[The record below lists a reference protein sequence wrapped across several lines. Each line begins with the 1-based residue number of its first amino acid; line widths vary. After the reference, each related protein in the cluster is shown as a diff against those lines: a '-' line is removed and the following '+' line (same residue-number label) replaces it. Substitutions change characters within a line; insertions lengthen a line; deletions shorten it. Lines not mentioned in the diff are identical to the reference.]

1 MSRIELIGVS
11 GPVLSPTQRQLI
23 EGCVAVS
30 VSRRYAPLV
39 ADCPVRPIPIT
50 PLRVLFDQ
58 LAAALEEGDVAV
70 LASGD
75 PLFYGIGRSLID
87 RFGAERVRVHP
98 AMSSV
103 QLACARFGQPWDNLA
118 MVSLHGRPGDDVAG
132 RVLRHQRV
140 LLLTDEPNSPDRVAA
155 GLLAALRACD
165 DRERM
170 AAIRLRVAE
179 NLGLSDER
187 ITSGTLAEI
196 AGQRFGP
203 LNLVLVEQPA
213 RPEVCRFGLGED
225 EIRHSRGLITK
236 DEVRAA
242 VLHRLR
248 LPATGVLW
256 DVGGG
261 SGSVSLEAARLCPE
275 LSVYT
280 VERNPAEQAN
290 IRANIRTYG
299 AYTIHL
305 VDGEAPA
312 ALTELPAPDR
322 VFVGGSGGQLEA
334 ILTTAAARLVPGGRI
349 VVSAV
354 LAQTETIA
362 QRVLAQ
368 LCRHVSCT
376 TLTVTRH
383 DPHGGPDR
391 VLNPITL
398 ITGDL

>member
-23 EGCVAVS
+23 EGCVAVA

-39 ADCPVRPIPIT
+39 AECTARVVPIT
-50 PLRVLFDQ
+50 PLWVLFDQ
-58 LAAALEEGDVAV
+58 LTAALEEGDVAV

-75 PLFYGIGRSLID
+75 PLFFGIGRSLID

-98 AMSSV
+98 ALSSM
-103 QLACARFGQPWDNLA
+103 QLACARFGLPWDDLRL
-118 MVSLHGRPGDDVAG
+118 VSLHGRPADTLPGQ
-132 RVLRHQRV
+132 VLPYPRT
-140 LLLTDEPNSPDRVAA
+140 LLLTDHRNSPDRVAA
-155 GLLAALRACD
+155 GLLAALRACG

-179 NLGLSDER
+179 NLGLADER
-187 ITSGTLAEI
+187 VTTGSLEAISGR
-196 AGQRFGP
+196 RFGP

-213 RPEVCRFGLGED
+213 RREVCRFGLGED

-305 VDGEAPA
+305 VDGAAPA

-322 VFVGGSGGQLEA
+322 VFVGGSGGRLEA
-334 ILTTAAARLVPGGRI
+334 ILTTAAPRLVPGGRI

-354 LAQTETIA
+354 LKQSETTA
-362 QRVLAQ
+362 RRVLQQ
-368 LCRHVSCT
+368 LCRSVTSA
-376 TLTVTRH
+376 TLAVTRH

>member
-11 GPVLSPTQRQLI
+11 GPVLSPAQRQLI
-23 EGCVAVS
+23 GGCVAVA

-39 ADCPVRPIPIT
+39 AGCPARPIPIT
-50 PLRVLFDQ
+50 PLDALFDQ
-58 LAAALEEGDVAV
+58 LNAALDQGDAAV

-87 RFGAERVRVHP
+87 RFGAERVRIHP
-98 AMSSV
+98 ALSSM
-103 QLACARFGQPWDNLA
+103 QLACARFGLPWDDLRL
-118 MVSLHGRPGDDVAG
+118 VSLHGRPADTLPG
-132 RVLRHQRV
+132 RVLPYPRV
-140 LLLTDEPNSPDRVAA
+140 LLLTDQRNSPDRVAA
-155 GLLAALRACD
+155 ALLAAVHACD
-165 DRERM
+165 DRDRM
-170 AAIRLRVAE
+170 AAIRMRVAE
-179 NLGLSDER
+179 NLGLTDER

-196 AGQRFGP
+196 AEQHFGP
-203 LNLVLVEQPA
+203 LNLVLVEQPV
-213 RPEVCRFGLGED
+213 RPCPCRFGLGED

-248 LPATGVLW
+248 LPENGVLW
-256 DVGGG
+256 DIGGG

-299 AYTIHL
+299 AYTIRL
-305 VDGEAPA
+305 VDGAAPA
-312 ALTELPAPDR
+312 ALTGLPAPDR

-354 LAQTETIA
+354 LKQSETTA
-362 QRVLAQ
+362 RRVLQ
-368 LCRHVSCT
+368 QQCRSVTSA
-376 TLTVTRH
+376 TLAVTRH

>member
-1 MSRIELIGVS
+1 MSHIELIGVS
-11 GPVLSPTQRQLI
+11 GPVLGDEQRRLVD
-23 EGCVAVS
+23 GCVVVAVG
-30 VSRRYAPLV
+30 RRYAPLV
-39 ADCPVRPIPIT
+39 VGRPTRPIPIT
-50 PLRVLFDQ
+50 PLGALFAQ
-58 LAAALEEGDVAV
+58 LAAALEKGDVAV

-75 PLFYGIGRSLID
+75 PLFFGIGRSLID

-103 QLACARFGQPWDNLA
+103 QLACARFGQPWDNLRL
-118 MVSLHGRPGDDVAG
+118 VSVHGHPGDAVPG
-132 RVLRHQRV
+132 QVLPYPRV
-140 LLLTDEPNSPDRVAA
+140 LLLTDHRNSPDRVAA
-155 GLLAALRACD
+155 DLLAALRACD

-170 AAIRLRVAE
+170 AAIRVRVAE
-179 NLGLSDER
+179 NLGLTDER
-187 ITSGTLAEI
+187 LTSGSLAEI
-196 AGQRFGP
+196 AEQRFGP
-203 LNLVLVEQPA
+203 LNLVLVEQPV
-213 RPEVCRFGLGED
+213 RPCPCRFGLGED

-248 LPATGVLW
+248 LPENGVLW

-290 IRANIRTYG
+290 IRTNIRTYG

-305 VDGEAPA
+305 VDDEAPA
-312 ALTELPAPDR
+312 ALAGLPDPDR

-354 LAQTETIA
+354 LKQSETTA
-362 QRVLAQ
+362 RRVLQQ
-368 LCRHVSCT
+368 LCRSVT
-376 TLTVTRH
+376 IATLAVTRH

>member
-11 GPVLSPTQRQLI
+11 GPVLGDEQRRLI
-23 EGCVAVS
+23 EGCVAVA

-39 ADCPVRPIPIT
+39 AECTARVVPIT

-58 LAAALEEGDVAV
+58 LTAALEEGDVAV

-75 PLFYGIGRSLID
+75 PLFFGIGRSLID

-103 QLACARFGQPWDNLA
+103 QMACARFGQPWDDLRL
-118 MVSLHGRPGDDVAG
+118 VSLHGRPGDAVPG
-132 RVLRHQRV
+132 QVLPYPRV
-140 LLLTDEPNSPDRVAA
+140 LLLTDHRNSPDRVAA
-155 GLLAALRACD
+155 DLLAALRAYD
-165 DRERM
+165 DRDRM
-170 AAIRLRVAE
+170 AAIRVRVAE
-179 NLGLSDER
+179 NLGLTDER
-187 ITSGTLAEI
+187 LTSGTLAEI

-203 LNLVLVEQPA
+203 LNLILVEQPV
-213 RPEVCRFGLGED
+213 RPCPCRFGLGED

-248 LPATGVLW
+248 LPENGVLW

-280 VERNPAEQAN
+280 VERHPAEQAN

-299 AYTIHL
+299 AFTIHL

-312 ALTELPAPDR
+312 ALANLPDPDR
-322 VFVGGSGGQLEA
+322 VFIGGSGGQLEA
-334 ILTTAAARLVPGGRI
+334 ILTAVVPRLRPGGRL

-354 LAQTETIA
+354 LARTETTA
-362 QRVLAQ
+362 RRVLAQ
-368 LCRHVSCT
+368 LCRRVTSA
-376 TLTVTRH
+376 TLAVTRH
-383 DPHGGPDR
+383 EPGGPDR
-391 VLNPITL
+391 VLNPITF
-398 ITGDL
+398 ITGEP

>member
-11 GPVLSPTQRQLI
+11 GPVLSHEQRQLI
-23 EGCVAVS
+23 KGCVAVA

-39 ADCPVRPIPIT
+39 TGCAARPIPIT
-50 PLRVLFDQ
+50 PLGALFAQ
-58 LAAALEEGDVAV
+58 LAAALEKGDVAV

-242 VLHRLR
+242 ALHRLR
-248 LPATGVLW
+248 LPATGVFW

-261 SGSVSLEAARLCPE
+261 SGSVSLEAARFCPE

-280 VERNPAEQAN
+280 VERHPTEQAN

-299 AYTIHL
+299 AYTVHL

-312 ALTELPAPDR
+312 ALANLPDPDR
-322 VFVGGSGGQLEA
+322 VFIGGSGGQLEA
-334 ILTTAAARLVPGGRI
+334 ILTAVVPRLRPGGRL

-354 LAQTETIA
+354 LARTETTA
-362 QRVLAQ
+362 RRVLAQ
-368 LCRHVSCT
+368 LCRRVTSA
-376 TLTVTRH
+376 TLAVTRH
-383 DPHGGPDR
+383 EPGGPDR
-391 VLNPITL
+391 VLNPITF
-398 ITGDL
+398 ITGEP

>member
-11 GPVLSPTQRQLI
+11 GPVLSHEQRQLI
-23 EGCVAVS
+23 KGCVAVA

-39 ADCPVRPIPIT
+39 TGCAARPIPIT
-50 PLRVLFDQ
+50 PLGALFAQ
-58 LAAALEEGDVAV
+58 LAAALEKGDVAV

-75 PLFYGIGRSLID
+75 PLFFGIGRSLID

-140 LLLTDEPNSPDRVAA
+140 LLLTDEQNSPDRVAA
-155 GLLAALRACD
+155 TLLAALEGCD
-165 DRERM
+165 DHAR
-170 AAIRLRVAE
+170 IDTLRLRVAE
-179 NLGLSDER
+179 NLGLTDER

-248 LPATGVLW
+248 LPENGVLW

-305 VDGEAPA
+305 VDGAAPA

-334 ILTTAAARLVPGGRI
+334 ILTTAAARLAPGGRI

-354 LAQTETIA
+354 LQQSETTA
-362 QRVLAQ
+362 RRVLQQ
-368 LCRHVSCT
+368 LCRSVTSA
-376 TLTVTRH
+376 TLAVTRH

>member
-11 GPVLSPTQRQLI
+11 GPVLSHEQRQLI
-23 EGCVAVS
+23 KGCVAVA

-39 ADCPVRPIPIT
+39 TGCAARPIPIT
-50 PLRVLFDQ
+50 PLGALFAQ
-58 LAAALEEGDVAV
+58 LAAALEKGDVAV

-75 PLFYGIGRSLID
+75 PLFFGIGRSLID

-103 QLACARFGQPWDNLA
+103 QLACARFGLPWDDLRL
-118 MVSLHGRPGDDVAG
+118 VSLHGRPADTLPGQ
-132 RVLRHQRV
+132 VLPYPRV
-140 LLLTDEPNSPDRVAA
+140 LLLTDQRNSPDRVAA
-155 GLLAALRACD
+155 ALLAALHACD
-165 DRERM
+165 DRDRM
-170 AAIRLRVAE
+170 AAIRMRVAE
-179 NLGLSDER
+179 NLGLTDER
-187 ITSGTLAEI
+187 LTSGTLAEI

-248 LPATGVLW
+248 LPENGVLW

-305 VDGEAPA
+305 VDGAAPA

-334 ILTTAAARLVPGGRI
+334 ILTTAAARLAPGGRI

>member
-1 MSRIELIGVS
+1 MSHIELIGVS
-11 GPVLSPTQRQLI
+11 GPVLSPMQRQLI
-23 EGCVAVS
+23 EGCVAVA

-39 ADCPVRPIPIT
+39 AECTARVVPIT
-50 PLRVLFDQ
+50 PLWVLFDQ
-58 LAAALEEGDVAV
+58 LTAALEEGDVAV

-75 PLFYGIGRSLID
+75 PLFFGIGRSLID

-103 QLACARFGQPWDNLA
+103 QMACARFGQPWDDLRL
-118 MVSLHGRPGDDVAG
+118 VSLHGRPGDAVPG
-132 RVLRHQRV
+132 QVLPYPRV
-140 LLLTDEPNSPDRVAA
+140 LLLTDHRNSPDRVAA
-155 GLLAALRACD
+155 DLLAALRAYD
-165 DRERM
+165 DRDRM
-170 AAIRLRVAE
+170 AAIRVRVAE
-179 NLGLSDER
+179 NLGLTDER
-187 ITSGTLAEI
+187 LTSGTLAEI

-203 LNLVLVEQPA
+203 LNLILVEQPV
-213 RPEVCRFGLGED
+213 RPCPCRFGLGED

-248 LPATGVLW
+248 LPENGVLW

-261 SGSVSLEAARLCPE
+261 SGSVSLEAARFCPE

-280 VERNPAEQAN
+280 VERHPAEQAN

-312 ALTELPAPDR
+312 ALANLPDPDR
-322 VFVGGSGGQLEA
+322 VFIGGSGGQLEA
-334 ILTTAAARLVPGGRI
+334 ILTAVVPRLRPGGRL

-354 LAQTETIA
+354 LARTETTA
-362 QRVLAQ
+362 RRVLAQ
-368 LCRHVSCT
+368 LCRRVTSA
-376 TLTVTRH
+376 TLAVTRH
-383 DPHGGPDR
+383 EPGGPDR
-391 VLNPITL
+391 VLNPITF
-398 ITGDL
+398 ITGEP

>member
-203 LNLVLVEQPA
+203 LNLVLVEQPV
-213 RPEVCRFGLGED
+213 RPCPCRFGLGED

-242 VLHRLR
+242 ALHRLR
-248 LPATGVLW
+248 LPATGVFW
-256 DVGGG
+256 DIGGG
-261 SGSVSLEAARLCPE
+261 SGSVSLEAARFCPE

-280 VERNPAEQAN
+280 VERHPAEQAN

-312 ALTELPAPDR
+312 ALANLPDPDR
-322 VFVGGSGGQLEA
+322 VFIGGSGGQLEA
-334 ILTTAAARLVPGGRI
+334 ILTAVVPRLRPGGRL

-354 LAQTETIA
+354 LARTETTA
-362 QRVLAQ
+362 RRVLAQ
-368 LCRHVSCT
+368 LCRRVTSA
-376 TLTVTRH
+376 TLAVTRH
-383 DPHGGPDR
+383 EPGGPDR
-391 VLNPITL
+391 VLNPITF
-398 ITGDL
+398 ITGEP

>member
-39 ADCPVRPIPIT
+39 ADCAARPIPIT

-58 LAAALEEGDVAV
+58 LTAALEEGDVAV

-87 RFGAERVRVHP
+87 RFGAERVRIHP
-98 AMSSV
+98 ALSSM
-103 QLACARFGQPWDNLA
+103 QLACARFGLPWDDLRL
-118 MVSLHGRPGDDVAG
+118 VSLHGRPADTLPGQ
-132 RVLRHQRV
+132 VLPYPRV
-140 LLLTDEPNSPDRVAA
+140 LLLTDHRNSPDRVAA
-155 GLLAALRACD
+155 DLLAALRACD

-203 LNLVLVEQPA
+203 LNLVLVEQPV
-213 RPEVCRFGLGED
+213 RPCPCRFGLGED

-290 IRANIRTYG
+290 IRANIRSYG

-305 VDGEAPA
+305 VDGAAPA

-354 LAQTETIA
+354 LKQSETTA
-362 QRVLAQ
+362 RRVLQQ
-368 LCRHVSCT
+368 LCRSVTSA
-376 TLTVTRH
+376 TLAVTRH

>member
-1 MSRIELIGVS
+1 MASVNKVILIGNLGADPESRFAPS
-11 GPVLSPTQRQLI
+11 GDAICNIT
-23 EGCVAVS
+23 VATTDTW
-30 VSRRYAPLV
+30 R
-39 ADCPVRPIPIT
+39 DK
-50 PLRVLFDQ
+50 
-58 LAAALEEGDVAV
+58 
-70 LASGD
+70 ASGEK
-75 PLFYGIGRSLID
+75 RE
-87 RFGAERVRVHP
+87 ATEWH
-98 AMSSV
+98 
-103 QLACARFGQPWDNLA
+103 
-118 MVSLHGRPGDDVAG
+118 
-132 RVLRHQRV
+132 
-140 LLLTDEPNSPDRVAA
+140 RVAFF
-155 GLLAALRACD
+155 GK
-165 DRERM
+165 
-170 AAIRLRVAE
+170 
-179 NLGLSDER
+179 
-187 ITSGTLAEI
+187 LAEI

-305 VDGEAPA
+305 VDGAAPA

-334 ILTTAAARLVPGGRI
+334 ILTTAAARLAPGGRI

>member
-1 MSRIELIGVS
+1 VSHIELIGVS
-11 GPVLSPTQRQLI
+11 GPELGDEQRRLI
-23 EGCVAVS
+23 EGCVAVA

-39 ADCPVRPIPIT
+39 AGCPARPIPIT
-50 PLRVLFDQ
+50 PLDALFDQ
-58 LAAALEEGDVAV
+58 LNVALDQGDAAV

-87 RFGAERVRVHP
+87 RFGAERVRIHP
-98 AMSSV
+98 AVSSM
-103 QLACARFGQPWDNLA
+103 QLACARFGLPWDDLRL
-118 MVSLHGRPGDDVAG
+118 VSLHGRPADTLPGQ
-132 RVLRHQRV
+132 VLPYPRV
-140 LLLTDEPNSPDRVAA
+140 LLLTDQRNSPNRVAA
-155 GLLAALRACD
+155 ALLAALHACD
-165 DRERM
+165 DRDRM
-170 AAIRLRVAE
+170 AAIRMRVAE
-179 NLGLSDER
+179 NLGLTDER
-187 ITSGTLAEI
+187 ITTGSLEEI
-196 AGQRFGP
+196 RGRHFGP
-203 LNLVLVEQPA
+203 LNLVLVEQPV
-213 RPEVCRFGLGED
+213 RPCPCRFGLGED

-256 DVGGG
+256 DIGGG
-261 SGSVSLEAARLCPE
+261 SGSVSLEAARLCPQ

-312 ALTELPAPDR
+312 ALTGLPDPDR

-334 ILTTAAARLVPGGRI
+334 ILTAVAPRLRPGGRI

-354 LAQTETIA
+354 LEQSETIA
-362 QRVLAQ
+362 RQVLQQ
-368 LCRHVSCT
+368 LCRSVTSA
-376 TLTVTRH
+376 TLAVTRH
-383 DPHGGPDR
+383 DPHGGPAR

-398 ITGDL
+398 ITGEP